1 MQNVYHP
8 KDENGELHVTKLN
21 NKNKHM
27 KNKYIIILIL
37 FLFTLQTNAQRG
49 KENEDQLKTL
59 KIGYITQTL
68 DLKSDEAQYF
78 WPIYNEHQ
86 DKIHE
91 LRRNNKRELME
102 QIKSSGGIDVIS
114 DKDAESILDEFMAIE
129 NEIHQ
134 EQAKMYA
141 ELREV
146 ISAKKILKLHYAEN
160 EFNRKIL
167 QRLRKEKADSR
178 KRP

>member
-1 MQNVYHP
+1 
-8 KDENGELHVTKLN
+8 
-21 NKNKHM
+21 M
-27 KNKYIIILIL
+27 KNKYLIILIF
-37 FLFTLQTNAQRG
+37 FLFTIHTYAQKG
-49 KENEDQLKTL
+49 KEKENQLKTL

-91 LRRNNKRELME
+91 LRRTNQRELME
-102 QIKSSGGIDVIS
+102 QIRNSGGIDAIS
-114 DKDAESILDEFMAIE
+114 EKDAEKILDEFMAIE
-129 NEIHQ
+129 NEIQ
-134 EQAKMYA
+134 EERDKMYS

-146 ISAKKILKLHYAEN
+146 ISAKKILKLHHAEN

>member
-1 MQNVYHP
+1 
-8 KDENGELHVTKLN
+8 
-21 NKNKHM
+21 M
-27 KNKYIIILIL
+27 KNKYLFISF
-37 FLFTLQTNAQRG
+37 FLFTLQINAQRG
-49 KENEDQLKTL
+49 NGNEGQLKTL

-68 DLKSDEAQYF
+68 DLTSDDAQYF

-86 DKIHE
+86 DKIHL
-91 LRRNNKRELME
+91 LRRSNQRELME
-102 QIKSSGGIDVIS
+102 QIKNSGGIDAIS
-114 DKDAESILDEFMAIE
+114 EKEAEEILDKFLAIE
-129 NEIHQ
+129 NEIQ
-134 EQAKMYA
+134 EEKDKMYS

-146 ISAKKILKLHYAEN
+146 ISAKKILKLHHAEN

>member
-1 MQNVYHP
+1 
-8 KDENGELHVTKLN
+8 
-21 NKNKHM
+21 M
-27 KNKYIIILIL
+27 KNKYLIILMF
-37 FLFTLQTNAQRG
+37 FLFALHTNAQKG
-49 KENEDQLKTL
+49 MENEDQLRTL

-91 LRRNNKRELME
+91 LRRNNQRELMM
-102 QIKSSGGIDVIS
+102 QIRNSGGIDALS
-114 DKDAESILDEFMAIE
+114 EKEAEKILDEFMAIE
-129 NEIHQ
+129 KEIQ
-134 EQAKMYA
+134 EEESKMYS

-146 ISAKKILKLHYAEN
+146 ISAKKILKLHHAEK

-167 QRLRKEKADSR
+167 QRLRKEKANSR